1 MTESTGD
8 TVLVTHRDGGVS
20 LITLNRPHRK
30 NALNLDVKRRV
41 TAAIQELTA
50 NADVRAIVITGAGDC
65 FAAGTDIAE
74 MHDMTPIR
82 HTLDATD
89 RMFVA
94 LRQCT
99 KPLLAAV
106 EGYALGGGCELA
118 LTCDVVVAGEGARL
132 GLPEIK
138 VGVMPGAGG
147 LQRLVRT
154 IGKYR
159 TLRLVLTGDPIAAPD
174 AYAVGLASEITPD
187 GDALARALD
196 LATTI
201 AAMPPLAVAAIK
213 EAVQFAGDA
222 SFEASLALERK
233 LFQILFDSADQ
244 KEGMRAFL
252 EKRPPKFTGT

>member
-1 MTESTGD
+1 MTEPAAD
-8 TVLVTHRDGGVS
+8 TVLVADRGAGVA
-20 LITLNRPHRK
+20 LITINRPRRK
-30 NALNLDVKRRV
+30 NALDLDVKRRI
-41 TAAIQELTA
+41 TAAARELDGNPA
-50 NADVRAIVITGAGDC
+50 VRVIVITGAGDC

-74 MHDMTPIR
+74 MEGMTPIR

-99 KPLLAAV
+99 KPLVAAV

-118 LTCDVVVAGEGARL
+118 LTCDLVVAGEAARL

-159 TLRLVLTGDPIAAPD
+159 TLRLVLTGDMIAAPE
-174 AYAVGLASEITPD
+174 AHALGLVSEVTPS
-187 GDALARALD
+187 GGALARALE

>member
-1 MTESTGD
+1 MAETAD
-8 TVLVTHRDGGVS
+8 TVLASDRGGGVR
-20 LITLNRPHRK
+20 LLTINRPQWK
-30 NALNLDVKRRV
+30 NALNLDVKRRI
-41 TAAIQELTA
+41 AAAAQELAT
-50 NADVRAIVITGAGDC
+50 DPTVRAIVITGAGDC

-74 MHDMTPIR
+74 MEAMTPVR

-94 LRQCT
+94 LRQCP
-99 KPLLAAV
+99 KPMVAAV

-118 LTCDVVVAGEGARL
+118 LTCDLVVAAEGARL

-159 TLRLVLTGDPIAAPD
+159 TLRLVLTGD
-174 AYAVGLASEITPD
+174 AVGAPEAHALGLVSEVTPD
-187 GDALARALD
+187 GGALVRALE
-196 LATTI
+196 LAATI
-201 AAMPPLAVAAIK
+201 AAMPPLAVASIK

-222 SFEASLALERK
+222 SFEASLALERR

-252 EKRPPKFTGT
+252 EKRPPKFTGS